1 MAKET
6 HKDEKDFSVAVT
18 WKCADV
24 KLLLVSLFSL
34 CSLITLFQ
42 LFPSTSSFLSCFST
56 VDSRPLQFAALSPP
70 PPPPPPPPRSV
81 HPLKAEQL
89 TNDSVVKRSFNPV
102 GSAAYLF
109 IQMGAYRGGAN
120 NFVVIGLA
128 SKPLHVFAKPQ
139 FECEW
144 IAHGGGGGESAS
156 IFASGY
162 KILPDWGYGR
172 VYTVVVVNCTFPSAV
187 GLEGSGGR
195 LVIHVTTGGGG
206 DREVT
211 TAERFVAVEE
221 APGSVD
227 ASSFSPPP
235 KYQYLYCGSS
245 LYGNLSPQRVREWLA
260 YHARF
265 FGVGKSHFV
274 IHDAGGVHPEV
285 IAVLRPWMEKGMVT
299 LQDIREQE
307 RFDGYYHNQFLVVND
322 CLHRYK
328 FMAKWIFFFDIDEFL
343 YLPPKTSID
352 SVLSSLAGYSQFTIE
367 QMPMSSKL
375 CQFSDYGKT
384 PRMWGMEK
392 LVYRDAKRGVRRDR
406 KYAIQPRRAFAT
418 GVHMSQNVAGRST
431 HQTEARIRYFHYHG
445 TIADRREPCREFVN
459 ATAVTTHDGTQ
470 YVLDDTLRRVAGA
483 VKRSGQ
489 SDQWIVYSIIQLRI
503 RAKSDVRGRS
513 KSGSS
518 ISVCTAAW
526 HLLVMSFLCCCA
538 LTFRLLT
545 LVRTLHSLNAFKP
558 VQFTFCSVLIRGVC
572 CKPS

>member
-1 MAKET
+1 MAKEK
-6 HKDEKDFSVAVT
+6 HKDDKNFSVAVS
-18 WKCADV
+18 WKCAEV
-24 KLLLVSLFSL
+24 KLLLVSLFCI
-34 CSLITLFQ
+34 CSLITLFE
-42 LFPSTSSFLSCFST
+42 LFPSTSSFLSCFSA
-56 VDSRPLQFAALSPP
+56 VDSPPSHPVDLSSSSSSSSSPSLP
-70 PPPPPPPPRSV
+70 QIV
-81 HPLKAEQL
+81 HPLRAERL
-89 TNDSVVKRSFNPV
+89 GNDSVVKRSFNPV

-120 NFVVIGLA
+120 NFVAVGLA
-128 SKPLHVFAKPQ
+128 SKPLHVFAKPR

-144 IAHGGGGGESAS
+144 IPHGGGKDSAP

-187 GLEGSGGR
+187 GLDGSGGR
-195 LVIHVTTGGGG
+195 LVIHATTGGGG

-211 TAERFVAVEE
+211 TAESFVAVEE
-221 APGSVD
+221 AAGSVD
-227 ASSFSPPP
+227 ESTFSEPP
-235 KYQYLYCGSS
+235 KYEYLYCGSP
-245 LYGNLSPQRVREWLA
+245 LYGDLSPQRVREWMA

-265 FGVGKSHFV
+265 FGVSKSHFV

-285 IAVLRPWMEKGMVT
+285 MAVLRPWAEKGMVT

-343 YLPPKTSID
+343 YLPPKTSLD
-352 SVLSSLAGYSQFTIE
+352 SVVSSLAGYSQFTIE

-375 CQFSDYGKT
+375 CQSSASGKT

-392 LVYRDAKRGVRRDR
+392 LVYRDVKRGVRRDR
-406 KYAIQPRRAFAT
+406 KYAIQPRSAFAT

-431 HQTEARIRYFHYHG
+431 HKTEGRIRYFHYHG

-459 ATAVTTHDGTQ
+459 ATALTYDGTP

-483 VKRSGQ
+483 VKRFEQ
-489 SDQWIVYSIIQLRI
+489 KMI
-503 RAKSDVRGRS
+503 
-513 KSGSS
+513 GS
-518 ISVCTAAW
+518 
-526 HLLVMSFLCCCA
+526 
-538 LTFRLLT
+538 RLS
-545 LVRTLHSLNAFKP
+545 RTR
-558 VQFTFCSVLIRGVC
+558 Q
-572 CKPS
+572 